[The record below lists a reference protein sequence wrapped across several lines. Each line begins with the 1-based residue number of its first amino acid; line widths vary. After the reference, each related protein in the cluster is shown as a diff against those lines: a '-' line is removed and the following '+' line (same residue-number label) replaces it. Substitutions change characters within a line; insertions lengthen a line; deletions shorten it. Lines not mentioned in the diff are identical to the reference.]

1 MAPTAPCQERHKP
14 GHNTG
19 STSALLLHLVPHTA
33 WDWEDPECPPP
44 WSCPHFP
51 PLCDLLTCYSLCFSL
66 ICPVGP
72 RTSTVFEKTYYKGIH
87 IEMLH
92 LQKSTWFPSRSIFT
106 KTTVEKKTRILTKE
120 LTNRVL
126 ITEDFNLSSKPQ
138 QKVTGGGLSVFWAS
152 FNFCLNGWKM
162 KYISDTGLY
171 FYSAPFPF
179 PLICLSRY
187 PSHMAPHFVE
197 EMKLLAGQK
206 DDFVCI
212 TVRPQGFPRW
222 EWNRWPGSSEQ
233 QNKTKAFLPSRGQD
247 LGGNGCTV

>member
-92 LQKSTWFPSRSIFT
+92 IQKSTWFPSRSIFT

-138 QKVTGGGLSVFWAS
+138 QKVTGGGLCFLS
-152 FNFCLNGWKM
+152 FLQFLLKWLKDEIHLWYWFIFLFCTFSFSLDLFKQVP
-162 KYISDTGLY
+162 K
-171 FYSAPFPF
+171 
-179 PLICLSRY
+179 
-187 PSHMAPHFVE
+187 SH
-197 EMKLLAGQK
+197 
-206 DDFVCI
+206 
-212 TVRPQGFPRW
+212 
-222 EWNRWPGSSEQ
+222 GSSLCWRDEVVGRAEGWLCLH
-233 QNKTKAFLPSRGQD
+233 NS
-247 LGGNGCTV
+247 